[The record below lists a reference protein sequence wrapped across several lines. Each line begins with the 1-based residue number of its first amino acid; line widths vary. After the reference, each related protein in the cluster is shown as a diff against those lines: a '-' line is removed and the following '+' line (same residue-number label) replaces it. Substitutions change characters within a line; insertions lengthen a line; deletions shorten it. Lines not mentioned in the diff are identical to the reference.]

1 MTVLMPQTL
10 TRSSFALFGQ
20 VIFPDEDGAPFG
32 PDDAQ
37 LNLSAGVPR
46 FYAMRLA
53 HRGRSFSHITRH
65 ERVTQCLGSM
75 MGEAWLLA
83 VAPPDASHPAPD
95 PATLAAFAIPGGC
108 FVKLHAGT
116 WHAGPYFDAA
126 TMAFFNLELADTNI
140 VDHQSADLGRSF
152 VFG

>member
-1 MTVLMPQTL
+1 
-10 TRSSFALFGQ
+10 
-20 VIFPDEDGAPFG
+20 
-32 PDDAQ
+32 
-37 LNLSAGVPR
+37 
-46 FYAMRLA
+46 
-53 HRGRSFSHITRH
+53 
-65 ERVTQCLGSM
+65 
-75 MGEAWLLA
+75 
-83 VAPPDASHPAPD
+83 
-95 PATLAAFAIPGGC
+95 LAAFAIPGGC